1 MKSNTRENAIARSVW
16 VDSHIGL
23 QYKYKSA
30 LIRAAENEAE
40 FENAFLNLPATL
52 KDAFVSDVTAEYA
65 FLQESGIVPIPIWD
79 EKYPQKL
86 LHLSHPPLVLYAKG
100 NLSLLEGEAI
110 AVVGSRKIPKDA
122 KMLTKTVAEALS
134 RRFAVVTGIADG
146 ADKAAIEGSLS
157 RGKTICVLPLGFG
170 SVEGSADR
178 ALVEKV
184 ARSGLVLT
192 ERAYRTTYDNGAY
205 PMRNRVIAGLS
216 DGVLVTGAAEKSGA
230 LITAEYALEL
240 GRDVFAFPYSPSVTA
255 GEGCNALIKAG
266 AGLVTS
272 ARDIFDAFHYVDY
285 TEREDEDL
293 DETERVIVT
302 AVREEGHLSAEQI
315 CEKCAVQLWE
325 LLPALSMLELKGKIV
340 RTSDG
345 RYQAV

>member
-1 MKSNTRENAIARSVW
+1 MKSNTRENAIIRSVW

-23 QYKYKSA
+23 QYKYRSA
-30 LIRAAENEAE
+30 LVRAAEEKGE
-40 FENAFLNLPATL
+40 FENALRLLPVEVRNAL
-52 KDAFVSDVTAEYA
+52 SHGEADEYA
-65 FLQESGIVPIPIWD
+65 LLQEKGITPIPIWD
-79 EKYPQKL
+79 VRYPQKL

-100 NLSLLEGEAI
+100 NLSLLEEEAI

-122 KMLTKTVAEALS
+122 KQLTKTVAEDLS
-134 RRFAVVTGIADG
+134 RRFAIVTGIADG
-146 ADKAAIEGSLS
+146 ADKAAIEGSCS

-170 SVEGSADR
+170 SVEASGDR
-178 ALVEKV
+178 ALVESV

-192 ERAYRTTYDNGAY
+192 ERAYRTVYDNGAY

-216 DGVLVTGAAEKSGA
+216 DGVLVTGAAAKSGA
-230 LITAEYALEL
+230 LITAEYALEI
-240 GRDVFAFPYSPSVTA
+240 GREIFAFPYSPSVTA

-293 DETERVIVT
+293 DETERAIVT
-302 AVREEGHLSAEQI
+302 AIREEGHLSAEQI
-315 CEKCAVQLWE
+315 CERCTVQLWE